1 MMATDRPS
9 GAATGAIED
18 VIDEATD
25 KLEEAAAEW
34 EIHQL
39 LVECGA
45 RGPEWELVVDRIARY
60 AKAVLDA
67 WLRTGAIYGEL
78 GKCRIHV
85 EASERQRFRLAFNED
100 LREEILA
107 TTIVSALE
115 ALQKDIRHGTGWN
128 PGKGAKLTTYFLRG
142 CLFHFK
148 TVFEHHLRS
157 ERANLQ
163 NHAGTSDLDPLDE
176 LHYDSLC
183 DTGLG
188 ADPADLVGDQDLIRR
203 HLAPLNEQE
212 RQIVYWHTAGYTHA
226 EIAQLLDTT
235 AKAIERKWA
244 RLRAKHQWIANLS
257 SRRS

>member
-1 MMATDRPS
+1 MATDSPS
-9 GAATGAIED
+9 GTATGAIED

-25 KLEEAAAEW
+25 KLDEAAAEW

-115 ALQKDIRHGTGWN
+115 ALQKDIRQGIGWGLLISTHSTN
-128 PGKGAKLTTYFLRG
+128 STT
-142 CLFHFK
+142 
-148 TVFEHHLRS
+148 TPS
-157 ERANLQ
+157 A
-163 NHAGTSDLDPLDE
+163 T
-176 LHYDSLC
+176 
-183 DTGLG
+183 
-188 ADPADLVGDQDLIRR
+188 PAS
-203 HLAPLNEQE
+203 APT
-212 RQIVYWHTAGYTHA
+212 RPT
-226 EIAQLLDTT
+226 
-235 AKAIERKWA
+235 
-244 RLRAKHQWIANLS
+244 LS
-257 SRRS
+257 VTRI